1 MVMEENPAE
10 LLLKTEQL
18 GRDGWFELY
27 FVNMISD
34 WFVLFAAR
42 WCGSIFQNGAWTPR
56 DTPGG
61 QPSGAYVSGWGELAA
76 GVQMDTQQLRHHLLR
91 TTVQVSIVMF

>member
-42 WCGSIFQNGAWTPR
+42 
-56 DTPGG
+56 
-61 QPSGAYVSGWGELAA
+61 
-76 GVQMDTQQLRHHLLR
+76 
-91 TTVQVSIVMF
+91 